1 MEFVPRRVAR
11 RHHALRHFNG
21 EHTGVDRAEDLLNL
35 THLRF
40 VLQENWAVEVR
51 DLLLFSGRGKM
62 RVRFNQ
68 WKENAPQVQ
77 QYTYLDVRELAHR
90 LALAGVHELANLCCF
105 GRVGGWRG
113 WGEFDAVTGGRNGFR
128 KFVFCI
134 KPPPWRCVRV
144 SANSRPR
151 RGVSRPMRGGH
162 AEEPKKEKHAPTTE
176 SGGPSSKP
184 PLPPRPP
191 PRPPPKPRPGDRPA
205 GAPNPRP
212 PPPLPAGGLIFAG
225 RVRC

>member
-1 MEFVPRRVAR
+1 
-11 RHHALRHFNG
+11 
-21 EHTGVDRAEDLLNL
+21 
-35 THLRF
+35 LRF

-105 GRVGGWRG
+105 GRVGGGRG

-128 KFVFCI
+128 KFIFCI

-162 AEEPKKEKHAPTTE
+162 AEEPKKEKHAPTTD